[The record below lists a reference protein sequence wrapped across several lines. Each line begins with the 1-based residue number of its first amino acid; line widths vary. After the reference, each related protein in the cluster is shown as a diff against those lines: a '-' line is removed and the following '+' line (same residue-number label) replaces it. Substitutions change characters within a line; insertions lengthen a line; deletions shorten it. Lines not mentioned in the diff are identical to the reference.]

1 MALMFGNKMS
11 FADFAAF
18 LIRLDTC
25 PCLLF
30 SHSYPGVP
38 QLVSDSHRCAPL
50 MSTAMATMGPPRFN
64 LEYCSGLHLVHLTL
78 SSLEGRLPAFQ
89 RLHLSPSCPRVP
101 MTTAQDPL

>member
-30 SHSYPGVP
+30 SHSYPGLP
-38 QLVSDSHRCAPL
+38 QLLSDSHRCAPL
-50 MSTAMATMGPPRFN
+50 ISVGPPWFN
-64 LEYCSGLHLVHLTL
+64 LEYRGGLPLVRLTL
-78 SSLEGRLPAFQ
+78 ISLEGRLPVFQ
-89 RLHLSPSCPRVP
+89 RLLSVLLAPKCR
-101 MTTAQDPL
+101 